1 MNRSKVILIVF
12 QLLGIGLFAQLP
24 ETLELQQAVALAIE
38 HNFQVKL
45 ARADAD
51 IAALNNHAG
60 EAGFL
65 PELNLD
71 FDANQSDQDINLT
84 FFSGESVNQE
94 NARSQSLSGLARLE
108 WTLFDG
114 MRMFATRDRLNAI
127 EEMTRQ
133 QFQWQVENTIAEVVH
148 RYGDI
153 LVAEKMLEFNRSNLA
168 YSRRLYEI
176 AEDKLEK
183 GIGNRTESL
192 RLAADYYADSSMVIR
207 QENDVS
213 IQKHRFCYLLG
224 INPTD
229 NFELTDL
236 PDRMMDFSLNDI
248 LENTQTGNPELL
260 INKYRQA
267 IAKQSIRE
275 ERSAFLPTLGTYGV
289 YQDIRQINEVGILER
304 NFTNGFNYGLRL
316 QWNLFD
322 GNRNRRYVQQ
332 AHIAAQTM
340 EWEQEDLER
349 KVKSEAIALWKEYLS
364 AEQIGRL
371 EEKSNVLAEEN
382 LSLSVDRFERGI
394 AEDIDVREARRNL
407 TETQLRMLQ
416 AKSEQYNATAEI
428 LKLTGKGR
436 SILE

>member
-1 MNRSKVILIVF
+1 MNRSKVTLIVF

-207 QENDVS
+207 QGNDVS

-267 IAKQSIRE
+267 IAKQTIRE

-289 YQDIRQINEVGILER
+289 YQDVRQINEVGILER

>member
-1 MNRSKVILIVF
+1 MNRSKVTLIVF
-12 QLLGIGLFAQLP
+12 QLFGIGLFAQLP

-267 IAKQSIRE
+267 IAKQTIRE

-289 YQDIRQINEVGILER
+289 YQDVRQINEVGILER